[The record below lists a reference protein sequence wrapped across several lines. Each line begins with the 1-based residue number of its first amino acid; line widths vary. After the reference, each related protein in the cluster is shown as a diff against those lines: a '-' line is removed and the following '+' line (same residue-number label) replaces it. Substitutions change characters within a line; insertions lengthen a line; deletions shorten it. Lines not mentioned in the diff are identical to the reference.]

1 MRAALNTQPTN
12 ETDAQVSALIQQVGA
27 NVHAA
32 RKSLAMSRRELSE
45 RSGVSP
51 RYLAQLEGGQGN
63 ISIGLL
69 KHISLALDLSIE
81 ALIATDDALPCV
93 AALFAKADPAMQTQV
108 LQILGAAPENTKAAR
123 ICLIGLRGAGK
134 STLGPKIASDLAMP
148 FVELNT
154 LIEEKAGIPIGE
166 IIALYGEEG
175 YRQLES
181 ETLDQITAQHA
192 RIAVAVAGGI
202 VSSAETFQRVLQRFH
217 TVWIKAKPSEHMERV
232 RAQGDL
238 RPMAGN
244 PQAMQ
249 HLEQIL
255 KAREALYA
263 QASYRLDTSGK
274 SVAASRA
281 ELSDLLRSQNVAQP
295 A

>member
-1 MRAALNTQPTN
+1 MLAALDPSPRTQ
-12 ETDAQVSALIQQVGA
+12 TDAQVSELIERVGTR
-27 NVHAA
+27 VRDA
-32 RKSLAMSRRELSE
+32 RKMASMSRRELSE

-69 KHISLALDLSIE
+69 QQVALALGLPIE
-81 ALIATDDALPCV
+81 ALVGADDTAAHVAT
-93 AALFAKADPAMQTQV
+93 LFANADAATRAHILQTLEPKREDKAQ
-108 LQILGAAPENTKAAR
+108 R

-134 STLGPKIASDLAMP
+134 STLGPKIAKDLGVP
-148 FVELNT
+148 FVELNAE
-154 LIEEKAGIPIGE
+154 IARKAGIPISE

-175 YRQLES
+175 YRQLET
-181 ETLDQITAQHA
+181 ETLDHIITQHA
-192 RIAVAVAGGI
+192 RIVVAVAGGI
-202 VSSAETFQRVLQRFH
+202 VSSSDTFQRVLRCFH
-217 TVWIKAKPSEHMERV
+217 TVWIKAQPSEHMDRV

-255 KAREALYA
+255 RTREVQYA
-263 QASYRLDTSGK
+263 QAAYQLDTSGK
-274 SVAASRA
+274 SIDASHS
-281 ELSDLLRSQNVAQP
+281 ELNTLLRQNNIAT
-295 A
+295 

>member
-1 MRAALNTQPTN
+1 MLAALDPSPRTQ
-12 ETDAQVSALIQQVGA
+12 TDAQVSELIERVGTR
-27 NVHAA
+27 VRDA
-32 RKSLAMSRRELSE
+32 RKMASMSRRELSE

-69 KHISLALDLSIE
+69 QQVALALGLPIE
-81 ALIATDDALPCV
+81 ALVGADDTAAHVAT
-93 AALFAKADPAMQTQV
+93 LFANADAATRAHILQTLEPKREDKAQ
-108 LQILGAAPENTKAAR
+108 R

-134 STLGPKIASDLAMP
+134 STLGPKIAKDLGAP
-148 FVELNT
+148 FVELNAE
-154 LIEEKAGIPIGE
+154 IARKAGIPISE

-175 YRQLES
+175 YRQLET
-181 ETLDQITAQHA
+181 ETLDHIITQHA
-192 RIAVAVAGGI
+192 RIVVAVAGGI
-202 VSSAETFQRVLQRFH
+202 VSSSDTFQRVLRCFH
-217 TVWIKAKPSEHMERV
+217 TVWIKAQPSEHMDRV

-255 KAREALYA
+255 RTREVQYA
-263 QASYRLDTSGK
+263 QAAYQLDTSGK
-274 SVAASRA
+274 SIDASHS
-281 ELSDLLRSQNVAQP
+281 ELNTLLRQNNIAT
-295 A
+295 

>member
-1 MRAALNTQPTN
+1 MLAALDPSPRTQ
-12 ETDAQVSALIQQVGA
+12 TDAQVSELIERVGTR
-27 NVHAA
+27 VRDA
-32 RKSLAMSRRELSE
+32 RKMASMSRRELSE

-69 KHISLALDLSIE
+69 QQVALALGLPIE
-81 ALIATDDALPCV
+81 ALVGADDTAAHVAT
-93 AALFAKADPAMQTQV
+93 LFANADAATRAHILQTLEPKREDKAQ
-108 LQILGAAPENTKAAR
+108 R

-134 STLGPKIASDLAMP
+134 STLGPKIAKDLGVP
-148 FVELNT
+148 FVELNAE
-154 LIEEKAGIPIGE
+154 IARKAGIPISE

-175 YRQLES
+175 YRQLET
-181 ETLDQITAQHA
+181 ETLDHIITQHA
-192 RIAVAVAGGI
+192 RIVVAVAGGI
-202 VSSAETFQRVLQRFH
+202 VSSSDTFQRVLRFFH
-217 TVWIKAKPSEHMERV
+217 TVWIKAQPSEHMDRV

-255 KAREALYA
+255 RTREVQYA
-263 QASYRLDTSGK
+263 QAAYQLDTSGK
-274 SVAASRA
+274 SIDASHS
-281 ELSDLLRSQNVAQP
+281 ELNTLLRQNNIAT
-295 A
+295 

>member
-1 MRAALNTQPTN
+1 MLAAPMTQA
-12 ETDAQVSALIQQVGA
+12 EAEVSALIQQVGA
-27 NVHAA
+27 NVRAA

-69 KHISLALDLSIE
+69 KHISLALDLPIE
-81 ALIATDDALPCV
+81 ALIGAQEQHRDISSQFARADAATQAR
-93 AALFAKADPAMQTQV
+93 V
-108 LQILGAAPENTKAAR
+108 LQLLGAAPRDSKAAR

-134 STLGPKIASDLAMP
+134 STLGPKIADDFAMP
-148 FVELNT
+148 FIELNT
-154 LIEEKAGIPIGE
+154 RIEEKSGIPIGE

-175 YRQLES
+175 YRQLER
-181 ETLDQITAQHA
+181 ETLDQITAEHT
-192 RIAVAVAGGI
+192 RVVIAVAGGI
-202 VSSAETFQRVLQRFH
+202 VSSTDTYQQVLHHFH
-217 TVWIKAKPSEHMERV
+217 TVWIKAAPSEHMDRV

-263 QASYRLDTSGK
+263 QAPYKLDTSGK
-274 SVAASRA
+274 SVAASHA
-281 ELSDLLRSQNVAQP
+281 ELSALLGAQNLAP
-295 A
+295 RA